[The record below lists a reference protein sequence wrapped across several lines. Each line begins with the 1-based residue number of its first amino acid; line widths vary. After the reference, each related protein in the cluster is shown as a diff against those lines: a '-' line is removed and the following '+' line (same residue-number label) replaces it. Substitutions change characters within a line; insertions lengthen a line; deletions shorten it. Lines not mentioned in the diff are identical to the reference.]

1 MNYIDFYSKK
11 ANLHREMVDAI
22 IELMKEHNV
31 SFVNLLDTD
40 ASHAFVLLSID
51 GADDVTEVE
60 VNEVF
65 LKDNS
70 VFITTFYEGH
80 EDEDYDIGLGKDVV
94 TCSIADIFESLYE
107 HLVYGK

>member
-31 SFVNLLDTD
+31 SFVNLQETN
-40 ASHAFVLLSID
+40 ASHAYVILAID

-60 VNEVF
+60 VNKVI
-65 LKDNS
+65 LNDNS
-70 VFITTFYEGH
+70 VFITTSYEGH
-80 EDEDYDIGLGKDVV
+80 EDEEYNLEISKDVV
-94 TCSIADIFESLYE
+94 TCSIADIFESLYD